1 MKDKLSPNNFV
12 LYAMKMYSNP
22 LCTGID
28 EFKEDIMRVKY
39 IKRLLLK
46 YKNNGELRERLILNH
61 LIILQNVFGAEACTR
76 ILFYKLPK
84 ELHSYLKTF
93 LEYLQYLPMEIPELD
108 LSRVNTDHRILKALQ
123 RIK

>member
-1 MKDKLSPNNFV
+1 MKERLSPSNFV

-22 LCTGID
+22 LCSGID
-28 EFKEDIMRVKY
+28 EFKDDISRIKY

-46 YKNNGELRERLILNH
+46 YKNNSELRDRLILNH
-61 LIILQNVFGAEACTR
+61 LIILQNVFGAEACSR
-76 ILFYKLPK
+76 ILFYKLPR

-93 LEYLQYLPMEIPELD
+93 LEYLQYLPPEIPEVD
-108 LSRVNTDHRILKALQ
+108 LQSINTDHRISKILQ